1 MSRIGKQ
8 PIDIPEGVEVKIKD
22 NLVSAKGPKGELSQT
37 IHPFVNVEMKD
48 KQISVFVLN
57 PDDKFQR
64 SLWGLTQRLVSNL
77 IFGVSQGYEKKLE
90 FNGVGYRAEVKG
102 KELVLNLGFS
112 HPINYQI
119 PEKINIIVNK
129 KIIIVSGIDKQL
141 IGETAAQIR
150 RFRPPEPYKGKG
162 IKYVDEVIRR
172 KVGKKTA
179 ATTA

>member
-77 IFGVSQGYEKKLE
+77 IIGVSQGYEKKLE

>member
-22 NLVSAKGPKGELSQT
+22 NLVSAKGPKGELTQT
-37 IHPFVNVEMKD
+37 IHPFVNIEIKD
-48 KQISVFVLN
+48 KQISVSVLK

-77 IFGVSQGYEKKLE
+77 IIGVSQGYEKKLE
-90 FNGVGYRAEVKG
+90 FNGVGYRVEVKG

-119 PEKINIIVNK
+119 PEKINITVNK

-150 RFRPPEPYKGKG
+150 CFRPPEPYKGKG
-162 IKYVDEVIRR
+162 IKYVDEIIRR

-179 ATTA
+179 TTTA